1 MMDHVINVHVIDKI
15 AHVVG
20 DPLYVCGNSD
30 YTVKF
35 DFDSEWAGHET
46 KTARFVK
53 NNKEYIDVVFTGDQ
67 CAMPILENTPSV
79 RIGVYAGNLCT
90 TTAAVVNAQRSILCG
105 SGAPADPHPDVY
117 AQVMQKMDDIYAAM
131 PSEDVLTEIRTN
143 RESAEE
149 AAKKAERVV
158 ENIPDDYSAL
168 ADEIEQLTEVLKTK
182 ANVDVDTVT
191 GSVCTT
197 DVSADAPLQGLA
209 LYGKTVQDGAPT
221 PETPVP
227 LVTAGADGNID
238 VKILG
243 KNLFRTGHIGATY
256 NADGTFTIKN
266 QTGATSGGLNDF
278 LTGKL
283 PRGTYTISY
292 HAGFGTMY
300 MMRSADDYSTSVPL
314 GNSVTFEYDGVS
326 YLRFITSNIPANTN
340 ATYKIQLEAG
350 NVGSEFVPYKV
361 GGSLTIRT
369 PNGLRGIPVASG
381 GNYTDEH
388 GQQWIC
394 DEVDFQRGV
403 YIQRCLLARL
413 APITVKDGMRSHFY
427 EAGRKLYG
435 GGVGR
440 ALCNVTDNYHYGY
453 SWDSTHYYVD
463 VESNGAIWAFV
474 PETFGG
480 TVEVLCAMTDP
491 IETPIPADDLAAYH
505 TMTSIYPSTTIYND
519 VGVDMR
525 VDCAVDMR
533 AYAGALLAEM
543 GRGDMA
549 QYTHMPRMMFAGAVD
564 GMTKDNAVI
573 LKFTY
578 LGAKNYI
585 LDSTATGKRE
595 SGIVHSGYAK
605 VKWQGSSSL
614 AFPKKNYT
622 VTLYS
627 DAACTT
633 KMPIALKETWGAQS
647 KYCMKANFIDPS
659 HCRNVIAAKLWAKCV
674 LSRSA
679 ESPSYRAS
687 HTLPNA
693 GAIDG
698 YPILTF
704 INDEYVGLYTMNIPK
719 DEWMFGMK
727 DGEGTNVVLC
737 GENYVNATDFFAPS
751 VVDGSDWDYEV
762 SPADKSWVADSFN
775 RIYTALTMS
784 ESSDEAIAA
793 KKAAIEN
800 CLDVHSV
807 IDYDIFLQTVC
818 ATDNT
823 GKNQLMCTVDGT
835 HWFISAYDL
844 DTAFGMHW
852 SGAKYF
858 SANQSVTRN
867 NLLLV
872 IVRLYATEYNAR
884 KAELASVLSAAAV
897 CEMVDNFLIDVPQ
910 EAFDLEA
917 KLWPDMCGANAN
929 AINQIKTFM
938 MLRNV

>member
-117 AQVMQKMDDIYAAM
+117 AQVMQKMDDIYDSL
-131 PSEDVLTEIRTN
+131 PSEEVLTEIRTN

-149 AAKKAERVV
+149 AAKKAESAV

-168 ADEIEQLTEVLKTK
+168 ASEVDQLADVVKNK
-182 ANVDVDTVT
+182 ADVVVDTMI

-197 DVSADAPLQGLA
+197 NVSADAPLQRLA
-209 LYGKTVQDGAPT
+209 LYGKTVLDGTPT
-221 PETPVP
+221 PEVP
-227 LVTAGADGNID
+227 ISLVNAGAVGSIN
-238 VKILG
+238 VRSVG
-243 KNLFRTGHIGATY
+243 KNLFRTGNVNASY
-256 NADGTFTIKN
+256 DADGTFTIKN
-266 QTGATSGGLNDF
+266 TTGGEIIAVNERFAGQ
-278 LTGKL
+278 L
-283 PRGTYTISY
+283 PKGRYTVSY
-292 HAGFGTMY
+292 HAGFGAMY
-300 MMRSADDYSTSVPL
+300 LMRSADDYSTSVPI
-314 GNSVTFEYDGVS
+314 GGSFTFDYDGVS
-326 YLRFITSNIPANTN
+326 YLRFVTANIPANTI
-340 ATYKIQLEAG
+340 ATYKIQLE
-350 NVGSEFVPYKV
+350 VGTVSTEFEPYTSC
-361 GGSLTIRT
+361 GSLTIST
-369 PNGLRGIPVASG
+369 PNGLPGIPVASD
-381 GNYTDEH
+381 GNYTDEN
-388 GQQWIC
+388 GQQWVC
-394 DEVDFQRGV
+394 DEIDFGRGV
-403 YIQRCLLARL
+403 YIQRCLL
-413 APITVKDGMRSHFY
+413 VKLIYASTKN
-427 EAGRKLYG
+427 GRAAYYAETGKKLHG
-435 GGVGR
+435 NMNKC
-440 ALCNVTDNYHYGY
+440 ALCNATDNYQYAY
-453 SWDSTHYYVD
+453 SYDFTHYYV
-463 VESNGAIWAFV
+463 ETAGNAWAFL
-474 PETFGG
+474 PETFSGN
-480 TVEVLCAMTDP
+480 VEILCAMAEP
-491 IETPIPADDLAAYH
+491 VE
-505 TMTSIYPSTTIYND
+505 TSIQAEELSAYRSLTSLYHNTTVYND
-519 VGVDMR
+519 AGVGMR

-533 AYAGALLAEM
+533 AHAGALLAEM

-549 QYTHMPRMMFAGAVD
+549 QYTHMPRMMFTGAVG

-578 LGAKNYI
+578 LGAENYI
-585 LDSTATGKRE
+585 NNPSAAGKRE

-622 VTLYS
+622 ITLYS
-627 DAACTT
+627 DAECTV
-633 KMPIALKETWGAQS
+633 KMPITLRETWGAQS

-679 ESPSYRAS
+679 ESPSYQAS

-784 ESSDEAIAA
+784 ESSADAIAA

-858 SANQSVTRN
+858 SVNQSVTRN

-884 KAELASVLSAAAV
+884 KAELAAVLSAAAV